1 MGNNFEILEKMKD
14 DVQILE
20 IVGELD
26 ALVAPKLKETFNKW
40 VEKDIVKYVVDF
52 KGLVHINSL
61 AMGILRGKLQV
72 VRELGGDIKI
82 ANLNSHIRT
91 IFETIGLDEIFEIYA
106 TTEEAL
112 KSFK

>member
-20 IVGELD
+20 ILGELD
-26 ALVAPKLKETFNKW
+26 ALVAPKLKETFNRLI
-40 VEKDIVKYVVDF
+40 EKDIVKYVVDF

-72 VRELGGDIKI
+72 VREMGGDIKI
-82 ANLNSHIRT
+82 ANLSSHIGT
-91 IFETIGLDEIFEIYA
+91 IFETIGLDEIFEIYD
-106 TTEEAL
+106 TTEEAI